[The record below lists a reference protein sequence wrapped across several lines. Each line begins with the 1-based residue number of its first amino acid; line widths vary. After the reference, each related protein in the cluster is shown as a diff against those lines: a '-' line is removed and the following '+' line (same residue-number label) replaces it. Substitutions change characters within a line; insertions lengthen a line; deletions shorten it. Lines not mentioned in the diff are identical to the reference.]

1 MELVKLWYKYL
12 NRFINSDE
20 LLETLQNLDLN
31 KYTIDTKSE
40 IKRLIKDIKK
50 IKEEIPNEID
60 EVEEKRLEN
69 INFFLDKLNEIDKN
83 NCDKE
88 AWNIISKKIENLKKE
103 KLLVRDGGALYNSI
117 LEKLNNCYS
126 IFKYLH
132 RMTDLELL
140 DFLTEY
146 ISVPIPLKIDEN
158 KFLDLVELGIEN
170 DQKESLWRLAFTYE
184 NKHFNYNNIINYF
197 IKEKDIFYITESLYA
212 FKDSID
218 MNNLYDKLIKLN
230 DKEFLIK
237 IFTPGIME
245 LLDNK
250 DIDLMIKKGINNN
263 ILTKEEIEKLQS
275 FKH

>member
-12 NRFINSDE
+12 NRFINSDK
-20 LLETLQNLDLN
+20 LLEELQNLDLN
-31 KYTIDTKSE
+31 KYTIDTRSE

-103 KLLVRDGGALYNSI
+103 KLLVRDGGALYNFI

-140 DFLTEY
+140 EFLTEY

-158 KFLDLVELGIEN
+158 KFLDLVAVGIKN
-170 DQKESLWRLAFTYE
+170 DQKES
-184 NKHFNYNNIINYF
+184 
-197 IKEKDIFYITESLYA
+197 
-212 FKDSID
+212 
-218 MNNLYDKLIKLN
+218 
-230 DKEFLIK
+230 
-237 IFTPGIME
+237 
-245 LLDNK
+245 
-250 DIDLMIKKGINNN
+250 
-263 ILTKEEIEKLQS
+263 
-275 FKH
+275 

>member
-20 LLETLQNLDLN
+20 LLKALQYLDLN

-50 IKEEIPNEID
+50 IKEEIPNEFD

-140 DFLTEY
+140 EFLTEY

-158 KFLDLVELGIEN
+158 KFLDLVAVGIKN

-197 IKEKDIFYITESLYA
+197 IKEKDIFYIT
-212 FKDSID
+212 
-218 MNNLYDKLIKLN
+218 
-230 DKEFLIK
+230 FL
-237 IFTPGIME
+237 
-245 LLDNK
+245 
-250 DIDLMIKKGINNN
+250 
-263 ILTKEEIEKLQS
+263 
-275 FKH
+275 